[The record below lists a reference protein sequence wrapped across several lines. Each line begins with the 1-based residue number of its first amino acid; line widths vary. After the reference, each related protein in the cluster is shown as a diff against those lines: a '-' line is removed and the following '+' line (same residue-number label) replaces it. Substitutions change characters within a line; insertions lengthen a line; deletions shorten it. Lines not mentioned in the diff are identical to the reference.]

1 MHVGAARIST
11 IEPFQFRNQQGARGA
26 AVGGMASIR
35 SEYQRFLRHLDAKEV
50 ADDTRRMASIVYD
63 HLDTLAT
70 LSATKRARSTRLVPL
85 AVRDL
90 QNAALRRSAEFTVEH
105 DAPPAFRLHQLAV
118 GPFRGFMAQETF
130 NLSQDITL
138 VYGSNGTGKSSFCEA
153 LETAML
159 GSISEARA
167 KRVDH
172 ERYCNNARLRR
183 HAVPVL
189 TVRTGEAAPVAL
201 VADEAEYRF
210 CFIEKNRLDDFARI
224 AARTPGDQRQLIATL
239 FGVDQFAEFVRN
251 FNQSLD
257 DSLTLTGPLAFS
269 LKTRRDQ
276 LTASDQVIKAF
287 PDKLQTQE
295 REEAAIAEQ
304 ILPGQ
309 NYDAACAWLLGAGQE
324 SGRLAAV
331 QALIDQQASTVHDVT
346 QSQLQALFAE
356 RQRLIGLENEIMLK
370 LGQRAT
376 EVSFARLYEAVAD
389 LSEDAT
395 TCPACGTDL
404 TVVKENPFERATKGL
419 KELAE
424 LAALQEELR
433 THHDAVGEASVALRT
448 EIARTLTV
456 AATACAAKLQAAE
469 LPTLPDR
476 LTDDWFTEGGVG
488 ETSPW
493 TRLLAVAET
502 IEVRDAEAR
511 REAAAR
517 DGLVTERRR
526 LDPLRLKVE
535 GLRTQRKTL
544 QDEFDA
550 AQTLITKFDEANKDL
565 IDKVEAEKPVV
576 QLHARIKV
584 AYDAFLRELQSYLA
598 GLPAQ
603 LLQGLNE
610 QAKTFYNAFNRG
622 DRAEDLLHS
631 LSLPQAENEKIE
643 VVFAGEQ
650 SRRYDALVILSEG
663 HIRCLGLAILL
674 AKNIAQRCPVVIF
687 DDVVNAIDDDHRNG
701 IWRTFFDDGHL
712 DGKQI
717 ILTSH
722 AQEFLDRI
730 QQELGAARAAQI
742 KRFKF
747 LPHDGGHELNVDTDP
762 PTKNYVLRAQEA
774 LVQDER
780 RDALV
785 HSRRAIE
792 SITDQLWRW
801 FGNRVDGRLELKLSG
816 PGAHWELNNKCLKLR
831 SAIGRITERFPEVA
845 PAVAALTTL
854 TGVAGTSIEWGYLN
868 GGTHD
873 SERDHEFDGA
883 TVRTIVGAVGALDLA
898 MADLRNLQRR

>member
-1 MHVGAARIST
+1 
-11 IEPFQFRNQQGARGA
+11 
-26 AVGGMASIR
+26 MASIR

-50 ADDTRRMASIVYD
+50 TDDTRRMASVVYD
-63 HLDTLAT
+63 HLDTLAA
-70 LSATKRARSTRLVPL
+70 LGATRRARSTRLVPL

-90 QNAALRRSAEFTVEH
+90 ENVVLRRGAEFPVEH
-105 DAPPAFRLHQLAV
+105 DAPPAFRLQQLAV
-118 GPFRGFMAQETF
+118 GPFRGFMGQETF
-130 NLSQDITL
+130 DLSHDITL

-172 ERYCNNARLRR
+172 EQYCNNARLRS
-183 HAVPVL
+183 HVVPVL
-189 TVRTGEAAPVAL
+189 TARTGEAASVKL

-257 DSLTLTGPLAFS
+257 ESLTLTGPLALS
-269 LKTRRDQ
+269 LKIRRDQ

-287 PDKLQTQE
+287 PEKLQTQE
-295 REEAAIAEQ
+295 RAEATLAEQ
-304 ILPGQ
+304 IQPGQ
-309 NYDAACAWLLGAGQE
+309 NYDAACAWLLGAGE
-324 SGRLAAV
+324 EEGRLAAV
-331 QALIDQQASTVHDVT
+331 QALIDQQVPTVKDVT
-346 QSQLQALFAE
+346 RSQLQALFAE
-356 RQRLIGLENEIMLK
+356 RQRLIGLVNEVKLK
-370 LGQRAT
+370 LGQRAN
-376 EVSFARLYEAVAD
+376 EVSFARLYEAVAA
-389 LSEDAT
+389 LSESAT
-395 TCPACGTDL
+395 ACPACGTDL
-404 TVVKENPFERATKGL
+404 AVVRENPFERAAKGL
-419 KELAE
+419 QELEE
-424 LAALQEELR
+424 LAALQRELR
-433 THHDAVGEASVALRT
+433 SHQDAVGEASVGLRAEMARALT
-448 EIARTLTV
+448 
-456 AATACAAKLQAAE
+456 AAAAACAVELQAAG
-469 LPTLPDR
+469 LPALPDR
-476 LTDDWFTEGGVG
+476 LTDDWFAEGGVG
-488 ETSPW
+488 EISPW
-493 TRLLAVAET
+493 SRLLAVADA
-502 IEVRDAEAR
+502 IEVKDTKAR
-511 REAAAR
+511 RDIAAR
-517 DGLVTERRR
+517 DELVTERRR
-526 LDPLRLKVE
+526 LDPLRSRVE
-535 GLRTQRKTL
+535 GLRTTRKAL

-550 AQTLITKFDEANKDL
+550 AQTLITQFDEANKDL
-565 IDKVEAEKPVV
+565 IDKVRAEEPVV
-576 QLHARIKV
+576 LLHERIKV
-584 AYDAFLRELQSYLA
+584 AYDALLRELQSYLA

-610 QAKTFYNAFNRG
+610 QAKTFYNAFNRD
-622 DRAEDLLHS
+622 DRPEDLLHS
-631 LSLPQAENEKIE
+631 LSLPQAESEKIE

-687 DDVVNAIDDDHRNG
+687 DDVVNAIDDDHRNA

-730 QQELGAARAAQI
+730 QQELGATRAALI

-774 LVQDER
+774 QAQDER
-780 RDALV
+780 RDALG

-792 SITDQLWRW
+792 SLTDQLWRW

-816 PGAHWELNNKCLKLR
+816 PGAPWELNNKCLKLR
-831 SAIGRITERFPEVA
+831 SAIGLITERFPEVA
-845 PAVAALTTL
+845 PAVVALTTL
-854 TGVAGTSIEWGYLN
+854 TGVAGASIEWGYLN
-868 GGTHD
+868 SGTHD
-873 SERDHEFDGA
+873 SERDHEFDRA
-883 TVRTIVGAVGALDLA
+883 TVRTIVEAVGALDLA
-898 MADLRNLQRR
+898 MTDLRNIQRR